1 MTSPH
6 EKIRLI
12 AQRVDPDYP
21 IDAKNKTVLFYR
33 LFLPL
38 VSLQSHND
46 GISFKNLPILIFP
59 LLQLN
64 HESGGRGRL
73 IPVLS
78 PMKHASF
85 S

>member
-6 EKIRLI
+6 EKMRLI
-12 AQRVDPDYP
+12 AQRVDPHYP

-33 LFLPL
+33 LLLRF

-46 GISFKNLPILIFP
+46 GISFKNLPILISR
-59 LLQLN
+59 LLQL
-64 HESGGRGRL
+64 EIGREGTADPR
-73 IPVLS
+73 PFR
-78 PMKHASF
+78 KHASL